1 MPVGEPLLY
10 QLDLKR
16 GLIFS
21 VEQTKPLRK
30 SIQLFVSF
38 DLNTLGQ
45 CVSKGTISNWPSA
58 YTAHYCTWA
67 SRGLPGP
74 CQRSGNQSP
83 AGGSS
88 HPQVSLA
95 ELQPVQPSLHIY
107 PALFPWHCC
116 RDVRFGAH
124 RVRDCFSTHFQT
136 LCSFSES
143 WCLQAFVF
151 FKTCVT
157 HPVPALAKSSNLGQ
171 WVTSLL
177 EMRTNVK
184 ANKKCSARQPLVSY
198 LLLEAYPVHTDSKM
212 KCKAN

>member
-1 MPVGEPLLY
+1 MCPKEPFLIGH
-10 QLDLKR
+10 QLTR
-16 GLIFS
+16 LII
-21 VEQTKPLRK
+21 VPEAA
-30 SIQLFVSF
+30 
-38 DLNTLGQ
+38 G
-45 CVSKGTISNWPSA
+45 
-58 YTAHYCTWA
+58 AH
-67 SRGLPGP
+67 GP

-95 ELQPVQPSLHIY
+95 ELQPVQPPLHIY

-124 RVRDCFSTHFQT
+124 CVTDCFSTHFQT
-136 LCSFSES
+136 LCSFSDS

-157 HPVPALAKSSNLGQ
+157 HPVPALAKSSHLGW
-171 WVTSLL
+171 WVTPLL

-184 ANKKCSARQPLVSY
+184 ANKKCSARQPLVLY
-198 LLLEAYPVHTDSKM
+198 PLLEAYSVHTDSKM
-212 KCKAN
+212 KCRANLALSSISPCHFHQ